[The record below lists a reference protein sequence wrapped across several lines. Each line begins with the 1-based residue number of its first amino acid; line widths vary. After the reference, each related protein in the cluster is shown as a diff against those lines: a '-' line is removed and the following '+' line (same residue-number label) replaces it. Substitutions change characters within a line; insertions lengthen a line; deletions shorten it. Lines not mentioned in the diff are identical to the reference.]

1 MNITTLG
8 IDLAK
13 NVFQLHGVN
22 RHGKTVLTKKVT
34 RAKLRATV
42 ANLPPCLVGL
52 EACASS
58 HYWAR
63 EFTKLGHT
71 VKLMAPQFVKPYVK
85 SNKNDARDA
94 EAICEAVARTKIG
107 RASCRERV

>member
-1 MNITTLG
+1 MN
-8 IDLAK
+8 
-13 NVFQLHGVN
+13 
-22 RHGKTVLTKKVT
+22 RYGKTVLTKKVT

-63 EFTKLGHT
+63 ELGKLRAS
-71 VKLMAPQFVKPYVK
+71 VKLIAPQFVKPCRSLVSDNPSPSLVPRK
-85 SNKNDARDA
+85 WRSSRNSIVDQVFLGIRTTVNENRNKNHTDSW
-94 EAICEAVARTKIG
+94 G
-107 RASCRERV
+107 RF

>member
-13 NVFQLHGVN
+13 NIFQ
-22 RHGKTVLTKKVT
+22 
-34 RAKLRATV
+34 
-42 ANLPPCLVGL
+42 LPPCLVGM

-63 EFTKLGHT
+63 EIKKMGHE
-71 VKLMAPQFVKPYVK
+71 VKIMAAQFIKPYVK
-85 SNKNDARDA
+85 SNKTDRNDA
-94 EAICEAVARTKIG
+94 EAICEAVRRPNMRFIPQNNL
-107 RASCRERV
+107 RA